1 MYSRCLQTNAFYR
14 MLARVT
20 RRTAPLFTLFAVLAL
35 GGCAGSTVSTSA
47 QPKISAEDA
56 REAYEQALL
65 RFFREDCMG
74 ADPLFRAIRREHPF
88 SRFAAL
94 SELRIG
100 DCQLMQKQ
108 HAEAIETFK
117 TFIRFRPSHRE
128 VPYARFMIAKGHFE
142 QIPNDW
148 FLAPPSHE
156 RELSPAR
163 ETVDAVSDFIRRHPD
178 DERIEEASEM
188 AKKALTI
195 LANHELYVSNF
206 YERAKQ
212 YDAAAR
218 RLDYLLRHYQGSGKE
233 AEALLRLGRIYRKMK
248 RFDDAQS
255 SFEILIATYGESEE
269 AEEAAREL
277 RSLPKEKA
285 ERP

>member
-1 MYSRCLQTNAFYR
+1 MKSRSLQS
-14 MLARVT
+14 
-20 RRTAPLFTLFAVLAL
+20 LAL
-35 GGCAGSTVSTSA
+35 VLMAALIPGALSACSGSNVASPL

-100 DCQLMQKQ
+100 DCQFMQKQ
-108 HAEAIETFK
+108 HVEGIETFK
-117 TFIRFRPSHRE
+117 TFIRFRPSHSE

-142 QIPNDW
+142 QIPKDW
-148 FLAPPSHE
+148 FLAPPAHE
-156 RELSPAR
+156 RELSPAK
-163 ETVDAVSDFIRRHPD
+163 ETVSAVSDFIRRHPD
-178 DERIEEASEM
+178 DERMEEATEM
-188 AKKALTI
+188 AKKALII
-195 LANHELYVSNF
+195 LANHELYVSKF

-218 RLDYLLRHYQGSGKE
+218 RLDYLLRQYQGSGKE
-233 AEALLRLGRIYRKMK
+233 AEALLRLGRIYKKMK
-248 RFDDAQS
+248 RLDDAQS
-255 SFEILIATYGESEE
+255 SFEILIATYGESEQAPE
-269 AEEAAREL
+269 AKREL
-277 RSLPKEKA
+277 QSLSQEKG
-285 ERP
+285 ESP